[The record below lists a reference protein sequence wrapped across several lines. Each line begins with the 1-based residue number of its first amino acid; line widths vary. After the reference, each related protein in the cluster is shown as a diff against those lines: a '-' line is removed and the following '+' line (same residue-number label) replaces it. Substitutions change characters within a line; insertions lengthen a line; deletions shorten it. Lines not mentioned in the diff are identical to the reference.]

1 LIEIAGSPYDRGCQY
16 GAAAG
21 REIAVGIRHYAA
33 QVAELG
39 LAGPS
44 LNAVID
50 GYKPIM
56 EDFSPTLIEEMRG
69 IARGAEVDF
78 RDIVLLNA
86 RTEIL
91 KIAANADLLPG
102 LRDAVEPDACTSV
115 VVEPKASSEGNLIH
129 AHNWDWK
136 MEAADAVVVLRV
148 RSMDG
153 PDCLLF
159 TEAGAVCRFGMNT
172 LGVAITANY
181 LESERDYERIGVPLT
196 MIRRRLLQEPQFAL
210 GLSCVYTTPKSG
222 SNNMLVSEANAGL
235 ALDFECAP
243 DETFMVDPVDG
254 LLVHA
259 NHWQSLVALGK
270 LKDTGVRNMPDSLYR
285 DRRVRQLLQPKIGSL
300 TVADVKA
307 ALLDN
312 WATPWSVCRPPR
324 PSLTTNLSATVVTL
338 IMQPA
343 LRRME
348 IAVLPALDPTFTTYT
363 LDT

>member
-1 LIEIAGSPYDRGCQY
+1 LIEIAGSPYDRGCQH
-16 GAAAG
+16 GAAAA
-21 REIAVGIRHYAA
+21 REIAIGIGHYAA

-39 LAGPS
+39 LSRPS

-50 GYKPIM
+50 GYEPIM
-56 EDFSPTLIEEMRG
+56 EAFSPALVEEMRG
-69 IARGAEVDF
+69 IAQGAGVDF
-78 RDIVLLNA
+78 RDIVLINA

-91 KIAANADLLPG
+91 KIAANADVLPG
-102 LRDAVEPDACTSV
+102 LRDAVEADGCTSV
-115 VVEPKASSEGNLIH
+115 VVEPKASAEGKLIH

-136 MEAADAVVVLRV
+136 MEAAEAVVVVRV
-148 RSMDG
+148 RNEDG

-159 TEAGAVCRFGMNT
+159 TEAGAVCRFGMNSS
-172 LGVAITANY
+172 GVAITANY
-181 LESERDYERIGVPLT
+181 LESERDYEKIGVPLT
-196 MIRRRLLQEPQFAL
+196 MIRRRMLEEPQFSL
-210 GLSCVYTTPKSG
+210 GLRCIYTTPKSG
-222 SNNMLVSEANAGL
+222 SNNMLVSESNAGL

-243 DETFMVDPVDG
+243 EETFMVDPVDG

-259 NHWQSLVALGK
+259 NHWQSPVALGK
-270 LKDTGVRNMPDSLYR
+270 LKDTGIRNMPDSLYR
-285 DRRVRQLLQPKIGSL
+285 DRRVRELLRPQIGSL

-343 LRRME
+343 SGRME
-348 IAVLPALDPTFTTYT
+348 IAVLPALDSTFTTYT
-363 LDT
+363 LET